1 MSIDWP
7 NFWALLQLP
16 FMQRAIWGSLILG
29 TTGGLLGS
37 LVVLRQ
43 LSFFGDALGHS
54 ALLGISLGLLLG
66 LSPQWTLLPFSL
78 LLGLVIMA
86 LLSRA
91 KLWPDAML
99 NIVYSTSLALA
110 VIILSFIDQYKGGL
124 SNFLF
129 GDILAIQPSQL
140 YANALLLVVCLGGLG
155 LTLRQ
160 QMLLTL
166 NRAFAQI
173 QGVPV
178 ERYQIMTVMLLSLVV
193 ALSIQMIGVLLV
205 SAFLVIPPCTARLL
219 SDRFTLY
226 VPLSI
231 GLGGASALI
240 GVLLSALLDLP
251 SGPTIVLV
259 QFMAFLG
266 AIVLPRSG
274 SSARA

>member
-1 MSIDWP
+1 
-7 NFWALLQLP
+7 
-16 FMQRAIWGSLILG
+16 MQRAIWGSLILG

-78 LLGLVIMA
+78 LLGLVIMV

-140 YANALLLVVCLGGLG
+140 YANALLLVVCLGALG

-266 AIVLPRSG
+266 AMVLPRSR

>member
-78 LLGLVIMA
+78 LLGLVIMV

-140 YANALLLVVCLGGLG
+140 YANALLLVVCLGALG

-266 AIVLPRSG
+266 AMVLPRSR